1 MIQNNSATG
10 PFWRYC
16 GDARDF
22 EWGNLE
28 GIGHNCR
35 LCEGIITDADMICR
49 TILSKGLPPESRRE
63 TRRGGGKPIKPLCRG
78 KKSLWST
85 KCCSIYHGE

>member
-22 EWGNLE
+22 EWGNSE
-28 GIGHNCR
+28 GIGQNCR
-35 LCEGIITDADMICR
+35 LCEGIIQDADMICR
-49 TILSKGLPPESRRE
+49 TMLSKGLPPESSGWSE
-63 TRRGGGKPIKPLCRG
+63 TRRNKTN
-78 KKSLWST
+78 ST
-85 KCCSIYHGE
+85 SIQRQK